1 MLDRAELA
9 GQYVDNGMDAHDAAH
24 LAESDFAFEGA
35 RDAAVGLGW
44 KVNRH
49 SGLTPKAE
57 GRLWRD
63 GYRPVLLSR
72 GALRRSI
79 LGVWVKPNTD
89 AELAELDAS

>member
-9 GQYVDNGMDAHDAAH
+9 GQYVDAGMDAHDAAH
-24 LAESDFAFEGA
+24 LVECDFAFYGA
-35 RDAAVGLGW
+35 IEAAAGLGW
-44 KVNRH
+44 KVHRH
-49 SGLTPKAE
+49 IGPNLKVE
-57 GRLWRD
+57 GRLWTN
-63 GYRPVLLSR
+63 GYRPVLFSR